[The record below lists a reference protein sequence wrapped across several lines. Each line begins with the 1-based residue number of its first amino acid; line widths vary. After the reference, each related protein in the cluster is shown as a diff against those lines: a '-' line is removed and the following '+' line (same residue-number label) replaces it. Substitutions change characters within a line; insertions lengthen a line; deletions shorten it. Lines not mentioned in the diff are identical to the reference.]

1 MTCRYSPVGPIKI
14 LELLQEADALGNYL
28 LLVAHDVL
36 ADDMGYS
43 LLLDDIHNPSD
54 PDEFIIM
61 DNGVIELGEAMPFD
75 DVMDAAEI
83 VLPDCIVM
91 PDVLGDYAATRI
103 LMESQSAAIVDCPF
117 PLMLVPQGSDLSQ
130 IVACIDWLHEE
141 IHPMWPLK
149 NYWGIPRWIANK
161 FETRAPVIDY
171 INRQEYI
178 AGPPKIHLLGMSD
191 YWEDD
196 LLCAILTNVMGID
209 SANPIVRGLLDLP
222 MWPTHRIHLPRDL
235 PRGNYWEQTEING
248 TVLENI
254 AYVREAIT

>member
-1 MTCRYSPVGPIKI
+1 MPCRYSPVGPIKI
-14 LELLQEADALGNYL
+14 LEQLQDADALGNYL

-36 ADDMGYS
+36 ADDIGYS
-43 LLLDDIHNPSD
+43 LLLDDMHNPND
-54 PDEFIIM
+54 ADEFIIM
-61 DNGVIELGEAMPFD
+61 DNGVIELGKARPFI
-75 DVMDAAEI
+75 DVVGAAE
-83 VLPDCIVM
+83 VALPDCVVM
-91 PDVLGDYAATRI
+91 PDVLGDYAATRT
-103 LMESQSAAIVDCPF
+103 LMESQSKVIVDCPF
-117 PLMLVPQGSDLSQ
+117 PLMKVPQGSDLSQ

-171 INRQEYI
+171 INRLGAEPVPQ
-178 AGPPKIHLLGMSD
+178 IHLLGMSD
-191 YWEDD
+191 YWGDD
-196 LLCAILTNVMGID
+196 LLCAILHNVMGID

-222 MWPTHRIHLPRDL
+222 MQPASQLHLPRGD
-235 PRGNYWEQTEING
+235 YWEQTKING

>member
-14 LELLQEADALGNYL
+14 LEQIQEADALGNYL

-36 ADDMGYS
+36 ADDIGYS
-43 LLLDDIHNPSD
+43 LLLDDMHNPND
-54 PDEFIIM
+54 ADEFIIM

-75 DVMDAAEI
+75 DVMGAAEI

-91 PDVLGDYAATRI
+91 PDILGEFTATRK
-103 LMESQSAAIVDCPF
+103 LMESQSKAIVDCPF
-117 PLMLVPQGSDLSQ
+117 PLMKVPQGSDLSQ

-171 INRQEYI
+171 INRLGAAPAPQ
-178 AGPPKIHLLGMSD
+178 IHLLGMSD
-191 YWEDD
+191 YWGDD

-209 SANPIVRGLLDLP
+209 SANPIVRGLGG
-222 MWPTHRIHLPRDL
+222 IHMETAKPAHV
-235 PRGNYWEQTEING
+235 PRGDYWRTLYING
-248 TVLENI
+248 CVLENI